1 MASKQGTEAWLAE
14 RVGKVT
20 GSRVGTILGLNPHQ
34 SPSDVMREMVR
45 EAKGA
50 EREFKGNAATKYGQ
64 EHEDYGRRYLEVNKG
79 YKVDEAGFI
88 THPEHKFLGASP
100 DGLVGF
106 DGCIEIKTP
115 YYAKNVYTLKDKPYY
130 EAQCR
135 LVMEVTGTD
144 WCDFVCWMSDD
155 NAHVERLER
164 DPKWIES
171 VLPKLKA
178 FHEDYLR
185 IVADEELC
193 KPFLDSENKVAFIA
207 NDSMLRL
214 ATLAAQL
221 KKLDEA
227 SAPIRKEFDELKQK
241 VGTEHG
247 SCTNGAVK
255 ISRIERK
262 GSVDYKAVFEE
273 LNLNELL
280 ESKGRT
286 LDSYRKKATV
296 AYQVEILE

>member
-1 MASKQGTEAWLAE
+1 MASKQGTAEWLAE
-14 RVGKVT
+14 RVGKIT

-50 EREFKGNAATKYGQ
+50 EREFKGNAATKHGQ
-64 EHEDYGRRYLEVNKG
+64 EHEAYGRRYLEVQRG
-79 YKVDEAGFI
+79 YMVDEVGFI
-88 THPEHKFLGASP
+88 THPEIPFLGASP

-106 DGCIEIKTP
+106 DGCIEVKTP
-115 YYAKNVYTLKDKPYY
+115 YYAKRVYTLAEKPYY

-135 LVMEVTGTD
+135 LVMEVTGTQ
-144 WCDFVCWMSDD
+144 WCDFVCWISDD
-155 NAHVERLER
+155 DAHMERIER

-171 VLPKLKA
+171 VLPKLEA
-178 FHEDYLR
+178 FHKDYQR
-185 IVADEELC
+185 VINDEELC
-193 KPFLDSENKVAFIA
+193 KPFLDEEKKIAFVA
-207 NDSMLRL
+207 NDTMHRV

-221 KKLDEA
+221 RKLDEA
-227 SAPIRKEFDELKQK
+227 SAPLRKELDELKQK
-241 VGTEHG
+241 IGTEYG
-247 SCTNGAVK
+247 SCTNGIVK
-255 ISRIERK
+255 IARIERK
-262 GSVDYKAVFEE
+262 GTVDYKSVFEE